1 MPFKRVGKCV
11 HKKYANKSISKKP
24 IGCSDSAAGAKEYLK
39 ALYASEMNERKEMS
53 PAEVSKRED
62 IIRGM
67 LDNKRTLVKKY
78 GADAEKVM
86 YGTATSKA
94 KKLAEMESKDKLR
107 EIIKKALSKPM
118 EEEKTDKFDDNPALK
133 GKQKTNLPDA
143 LQKAIIKKKGGKIE
157 EGDLDLGHRDNEPN
171 DIKSKLYKIGTDAM
185 VLYKMVK
192 PFDEMNQEVD
202 FPSWW
207 QSKVTKSQDYLE
219 SAKEYLEFELK
230 KDKIDAL
237 TEKEELKESIKKIT
251 KDFFLELQEV
261 RRVKQDP
268 DIKKKKGTQ
277 PANYY
282 KGLSKSTKS
291 KRDAQF
297 KKQTKM
303 GKDDPE
309 AYKKAPGDTKGKTK
323 PSKYTKKF
331 KERFG
336 EGLTESDKVTKALKN
351 KAKKANAPLSALRA
365 IYNKGLAAWRTGH
378 RPGASQHAWGLA
390 RVNSVLTGGKA
401 RKVDAKQWAQIQ
413 KYRKKK
419 RKSKK

>member
-237 TEKEELKESIKKIT
+237 TEKEELKENIKKIT

-277 PANYY
+277 PAKYY
-282 KGLSKSTKS
+282 AGDMSKSTKAA
-291 KRDAQF
+291 RARHF
-297 KKQTKM
+297 EKK
-303 GKDDPE
+303 
-309 AYKKAPGDTKGKTK
+309 KKGPAPGDASAKTK
-323 PSKYTKKF
+323 PSKHTQKYKQMY
-331 KERFG
+331 G
-336 EGLTESDKVTKALKN
+336 EGIEGLKKKSEKSGISYSILKKVYD
-351 KAKKANAPLSALRA
+351 R
-365 IYNKGLAAWRTGH
+365 GMAAYKTGH
-378 RPGASQHAWGLA
+378 RPGASAQQWAFA
-390 RVNSVLTGGKA
+390 RVNSFITKGKGTWGGADKDLA
-401 RKVDAKQWAQIQ
+401 AKVRK
-413 KYRKKK
+413 
-419 RKSKK
+419 